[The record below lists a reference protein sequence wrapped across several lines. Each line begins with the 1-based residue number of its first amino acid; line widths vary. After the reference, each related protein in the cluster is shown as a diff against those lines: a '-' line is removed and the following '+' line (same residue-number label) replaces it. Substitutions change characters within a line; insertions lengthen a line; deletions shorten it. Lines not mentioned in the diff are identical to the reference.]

1 MKRIVRVELLRKSL
15 QLTLIGMVR
24 MYGRVWGGVKVGGV
38 WGGCGVGYGEGYGK
52 ECRVGYA
59 WGGSRKGDNLMY

>member
-1 MKRIVRVELLRKSL
+1 
-15 QLTLIGMVR
+15 